1 MPNSYNAYQ
10 FLVETRFFEK
20 ISEKQYI
27 KDVKNIIDGISD
39 ENFEDD
45 LKKEFKEILLP
56 KRATSQSAGYD
67 FYAPC
72 DIIISPGKA
81 ILIPTGIKAKMMPD
95 EILSIYPRSSL
106 GFKYNI
112 RLANSVGIV
121 DAKGKYI
128 YE

>member
-39 ENFEDD
+39 VNFEND
-45 LKKEFKEILLP
+45 LKKEFEEILLP

-72 DIIISPGKA
+72 DVIIPPGKA

-121 DAKGKYI
+121 DAKEKYI

>member
-1 MPNSYNAYQ
+1 MPNNYNAYQ

-45 LKKEFKEILLP
+45 LKKEFEEILLP

-72 DIIISPGKA
+72 DVIIPPGKA